1 MGALSAKKAIL
12 KLDISGV
19 KVPVGE
25 VRSFSLETSLGTID
39 VSNIGTDWKEFL
51 VGQAGWTASMELFY
65 DPTDTA
71 QEALIDRTVEGTP
84 CQFVILPFGE
94 DEVYDL
100 DLGGAT
106 GGTFKLTNGA
116 AKTTGNIAFDAT
128 AATIQTE
135 INTAYTETGIIV
147 AANGTKK
154 FIISFP
160 TGVVANLTL
169 NATAL
174 TGATN
179 PKVTKRTALARYVG
193 TGVITSKS
201 LSGATEDAIGMSI
214 SVQGNGELEL
224 NPA

>member
-71 QEALIDRTVEGTP
+71 QDALVDRTVAGTP
-84 CQFVILPFGE
+84 CEFVILPFGE

-106 GGTFKLTNGA
+106 GGTFTLGDGGSKVTSALAYN
-116 AKTTGNIAFDAT
+116 AT
-128 AATIQTE
+128 AAQIQAAL
-135 INTAYTETGIIV
+135 NTAYSEDGIIV
-147 AANGTKK
+147 AGTV
-154 FIISFP
+154 ITFP
-160 TGVVANLTL
+160 TGVTATLTL
-169 NATAL
+169 DATSL
-174 TGATN
+174 TGATD
-179 PKVTKRTALARYVG
+179 PAVTKRDEIAEFVG
-193 TGVITSKS
+193 TGVITSKTI
-201 LSGATEDAIGMSI
+201 SGATEDAIGMSI

>member
-71 QEALIDRTVEGTP
+71 QDALIDRTVAGTP
-84 CQFVILPFGE
+84 CEFVILPFGE

-100 DLGGAT
+100 NLGGAT
-106 GGTFKLTNGA
+106 GGTFTLGDGESKVTSALAYNA
-116 AKTTGNIAFDAT
+116 S
-128 AATIQTE
+128 AATIQTAL
-135 INTAYTETGIIV
+135 NTAYSEDGIIV
-147 AANGTKK
+147 VGTV
-154 FIISFP
+154 ITFP
-160 TGVVANLTL
+160 TGVTATLTL
-169 NATAL
+169 DATSL
-174 TGATN
+174 TGATD
-179 PKVTKRTALARYVG
+179 PAVTIRDEIAEFVG

-201 LSGATEDAIGMSI
+201 LSGATEDAIAMSI

>member
-25 VRSFSLETSLGTID
+25 VRNFSLETSLGTID

-71 QEALIDRTVEGTP
+71 QDALIDRTVAGTP

-100 DLGGAT
+100 DLGGAS
-106 GGTFKLTNGA
+106 GGTFTLGDGD
-116 AKTTGNIAFDAT
+116 AKVTSALAYNAT
-128 AATIQTE
+128 AAQIQAAL
-135 INTAYTETGIIV
+135 NTAYEEDGIIV
-147 AANGTKK
+147 AGTV
-154 FIISFP
+154 ITFP
-160 TGVVANLTL
+160 TGVTATLTL
-169 NATAL
+169 DATSL
-174 TGATN
+174 SGATD
-179 PKVTKRTALARYVG
+179 PAVTLRDEIAEFVG

-201 LSGATEDAIGMSI
+201 LSGATEDAIGMSV

>member
-71 QEALIDRTVEGTP
+71 QEALIDRTVAGTP

-100 DLGGAT
+100 DLGGAS
-106 GGTFKLTNGA
+106 GGTFTLGDGSSIE
-116 AKTTGNIAFDAT
+116 TTELAYNAT
-128 AATIQTE
+128 AAQIQTAL
-135 INTAYTETGIIV
+135 NTAYSEDGIV
-147 AANGTKK
+147 VTANGEDFVIT
-154 FIISFP
+154 FP
-160 TGVVANLTL
+160 TGVTATLTL
-169 NATAL
+169 GATSL
-174 TGATN
+174 TGAIN
-179 PKVTKRTALARYVG
+179 PAVTLRDEIAEFVG

>member
-71 QEALIDRTVEGTP
+71 QDALIDRTVAGTP
-84 CQFVILPFGE
+84 CEFVILPFGE

-100 DLGGAT
+100 DLGGAS
-106 GGTFKLTNGA
+106 GGTFTLGDGSTKE
-116 AKTTGNIAFDAT
+116 TTALAYNAT
-128 AATIQTE
+128 AGTIQTAL
-135 INTAYTETGIIV
+135 NAAYEETGIIV
-147 AANGTKK
+147 AGTV
-154 FIISFP
+154 ITFP
-160 TGVVANLTL
+160 TGVTASLTL
-169 NATAL
+169 DATSL

-179 PKVTKRTALARYVG
+179 PAVTKRDEIAEFVG

-201 LSGATEDAIGMSI
+201 ISGATEDAIGMSI

>member
-12 KLDISGV
+12 KLDISGS

-71 QEALIDRTVEGTP
+71 QEALIDRTVAGTP

-100 DLGGAT
+100 NLGGAT
-106 GGTFKLTNGA
+106 GGTFKLGDGD
-116 AKTTGNIAFDAT
+116 AKVTSALAYNAS
-128 AATIQTE
+128 AATIQTAL
-135 INTAYTETGIIV
+135 NTAYEEDGIIV
-147 AANGTKK
+147 AGTV
-154 FIISFP
+154 ITFP
-160 TGVVANLTL
+160 TGVTAELTL
-169 NATAL
+169 DATSL

-179 PKVTKRTALARYVG
+179 PAVTLRDEIAEFVG

-201 LSGATEDAIGMSI
+201 ISGATEDAIGMSV

>member
-12 KLDISGV
+12 KLDISGA

-71 QEALIDRTVEGTP
+71 QEALIDRTVAGTP

-100 DLGGAT
+100 DLGGAS
-106 GGTFKLTNGA
+106 GGTFTLGDGD
-116 AKTTGNIAFDAT
+116 AKVTSALAYNAT
-128 AATIQTE
+128 AAQIQTAL
-135 INTAYTETGIIV
+135 NTAYEEDGIIV
-147 AANGTKK
+147 AGTV
-154 FIISFP
+154 ITFP
-160 TGVVANLTL
+160 TGVTANLTL
-169 NATAL
+169 DATSL

-179 PKVTKRTALARYVG
+179 PAVTLRDEIAEFVG

>member
-71 QEALIDRTVEGTP
+71 QEALIDRTVAGTP

-106 GGTFKLTNGA
+106 DGTFTLGDGSSIETSDLAYN
-116 AKTTGNIAFDAT
+116 AT
-128 AATIQTE
+128 AAQIQTAL
-135 INTAYTETGIIV
+135 NTAYSEDGIV
-147 AANGTKK
+147 VTANGEDFVIT
-154 FIISFP
+154 FP
-160 TGVVANLTL
+160 TGVTANLTL
-169 NATAL
+169 DATSL

-179 PKVTKRTALARYVG
+179 PAVTLRDEIAEFVG

-214 SVQGNGELEL
+214 SVQDNDELEL
-224 NPA
+224 NPV

>member
-71 QEALIDRTVEGTP
+71 QDALVDRTVAGTP

-100 DLGGAT
+100 DLGGAS
-106 GGTFKLTNGA
+106 GGTFTLGDGDSKVTSALAYN
-116 AKTTGNIAFDAT
+116 AT
-128 AATIQTE
+128 AAQIQTAL
-135 INTAYTETGIIV
+135 NTAYEEEGIIV
-147 AANGTKK
+147 AGTV
-154 FIISFP
+154 ITFP
-160 TGVVANLTL
+160 TGVTATLTL
-169 NATAL
+169 DATSL
-174 TGATN
+174 TGATD
-179 PKVTKRTALARYVG
+179 PAVTIRDEIAEFVG

-201 LSGATEDAIGMSI
+201 LSGATEDAIGMSV

>member
-71 QEALIDRTVEGTP
+71 QEALIDRTVAGTP

-100 DLGGAT
+100 DLGGAS
-106 GGTFKLTNGA
+106 GGTFTLGDGD
-116 AKTTGNIAFDAT
+116 AKVTSALAYNAT
-128 AATIQTE
+128 AAQIQTAL
-135 INTAYTETGIIV
+135 NTAYEEDGIIV
-147 AANGTKK
+147 AGTV
-154 FIISFP
+154 ITFP
-160 TGVVANLTL
+160 TGVTANLTL
-169 NATAL
+169 DATSL

-179 PKVTKRTALARYVG
+179 PAVTLRDEIAEFVG

>member
-12 KLDISGV
+12 KLDISGS

-65 DPTDTA
+65 DPTDDA
-71 QEALIDRTVEGTP
+71 QEALVDRTSAGTP
-84 CQFVILPFGE
+84 CEFVILPFGE

-100 DLGGAT
+100 DLGGAS
-106 GGTFKLTNGA
+106 GGTFTLGDGDTIETSALAYNAAAGA
-116 AKTTGNIAFDAT
+116 
-128 AATIQTE
+128 IQTAL
-135 INTAYTETGIIV
+135 NTAYETTGIIV
-147 AANGTKK
+147 AGTV
-154 FIISFP
+154 ITFP
-160 TGVVANLTL
+160 TGVTAALTL
-169 NATAL
+169 DATSL
-174 TGATN
+174 TGATD
-179 PKVTKRTALARYVG
+179 PAVVKRDEIAEFVG

-201 LSGATEDAIGMSI
+201 ISGATEDAIGMSI

>member
-71 QEALIDRTVEGTP
+71 QDALVDRTVAGTP

-106 GGTFKLTNGA
+106 GGTFTLGDGGA
-116 AKTTGNIAFDAT
+116 KVTSALAYNAS
-128 AATIQTE
+128 AATIQTAL
-135 INTAYTETGIIV
+135 NTAYEEDGIIV
-147 AANGTKK
+147 AGTV
-154 FIISFP
+154 ITFP
-160 TGVVANLTL
+160 TGVTATLTL
-169 NATAL
+169 DATSL
-174 TGATN
+174 TGATA
-179 PKVTKRTALARYVG
+179 PAVTKRDEIAEFVG

-201 LSGATEDAIGMSI
+201 ISGATEDAIGMSI

>member
-65 DPTDTA
+65 DPTDMA
-71 QEALIDRTVEGTP
+71 QEALIDRTVAGTP

-106 GGTFKLTNGA
+106 DGTFTLGDGDDIETTAIAYNASA
-116 AKTTGNIAFDAT
+116 AQ
-128 AATIQTE
+128 IQTAL
-135 INTAYTETGIIV
+135 NTAYEEDGIIV
-147 AANGTKK
+147 AGNVIT
-154 FIISFP
+154 FP
-160 TGVVANLTL
+160 TGVTANLTL
-169 NATAL
+169 DATSL

-179 PKVTKRTALARYVG
+179 PAVTLRDEIAEFVG

>member
-65 DPTDTA
+65 DPTDIA
-71 QEALIDRTVEGTP
+71 QEALIDRTVAGTP

-100 DLGGAT
+100 DLGGAS
-106 GGTFKLTNGA
+106 GGTFTLGDGD
-116 AKTTGNIAFDAT
+116 AKVTSALAYNAT
-128 AATIQTE
+128 AAQIQTAL
-135 INTAYTETGIIV
+135 NTAYEEDGIIV
-147 AANGTKK
+147 AGTV
-154 FIISFP
+154 ITFP
-160 TGVVANLTL
+160 TGVTANLTL
-169 NATAL
+169 DATSL
-174 TGATN
+174 TGATG
-179 PKVTKRTALARYVG
+179 PAVTLRDEIAEFVG

>member
-71 QEALIDRTVEGTP
+71 QDALVDRTVAGTP

-100 DLGGAT
+100 DLGGAS
-106 GGTFKLTNGA
+106 GGTFTLGDGD
-116 AKTTGNIAFDAT
+116 AKVTSALAYNAT
-128 AATIQTE
+128 AAQIQTAL
-135 INTAYTETGIIV
+135 NTAYEEEGIIV
-147 AANGTKK
+147 AGTV
-154 FIISFP
+154 ITFP
-160 TGVVANLTL
+160 TGVTATLTL
-169 NATAL
+169 DATSL
-174 TGATN
+174 TGATD
-179 PKVTKRTALARYVG
+179 PDVTLRDEIAEFVG

-201 LSGATEDAIGMSI
+201 LSGATEDAIGMSV

>member
-71 QEALIDRTVEGTP
+71 QDALIDRTVAGTP
-84 CQFVILPFGE
+84 CEFVILPFGE

-106 GGTFKLTNGA
+106 GGTFTLGDGSSIE
-116 AKTTGNIAFDAT
+116 TTDLAYNAT
-128 AATIQTE
+128 AAQIQAAL
-135 INTAYTETGIIV
+135 NTAYSEDGIIV
-147 AANGTKK
+147 AGTV
-154 FIISFP
+154 ITFP
-160 TGVVANLTL
+160 TGVTATLTL
-169 NATAL
+169 DATSL

-179 PKVTKRTALARYVG
+179 PAVTKRDEIAEFVG

-201 LSGATEDAIGMSI
+201 LSGATEDAIGMSV

>member
-71 QEALIDRTVEGTP
+71 QDALVDRTVAGTP

-100 DLGGAT
+100 DLDGAS
-106 GGTFKLTNGA
+106 GGTFTLGDGD
-116 AKTTGNIAFDAT
+116 AKVTSALAYNAT
-128 AATIQTE
+128 AAQIQTAL
-135 INTAYTETGIIV
+135 NTAYEEEGIIV
-147 AANGTKK
+147 AGTV
-154 FIISFP
+154 ITFP
-160 TGVVANLTL
+160 TGVTATLTL
-169 NATAL
+169 DATSL
-174 TGATN
+174 TGAID
-179 PKVTKRTALARYVG
+179 PDVVMRDEIAEFVG

-201 LSGATEDAIGMSI
+201 LSGATEDAIGMSV

>member
-71 QEALIDRTVEGTP
+71 QDALIDRTVAGTP

-100 DLGGAT
+100 NLGGAT
-106 GGTFKLTNGA
+106 GGTFTLGDGSSIE
-116 AKTTGNIAFDAT
+116 TTDLAYNAT
-128 AATIQTE
+128 AAQIQTAL
-135 INTAYTETGIIV
+135 NTAYEEDGIIV
-147 AANGTKK
+147 AGTV
-154 FIISFP
+154 ITFP
-160 TGVVANLTL
+160 TGVTATLTL
-169 NATAL
+169 DATSL
-174 TGATN
+174 TGATE
-179 PKVTKRTALARYVG
+179 PAVTKHDEIAEFVG

-201 LSGATEDAIGMSI
+201 LSGATEDAIAMSV

>member
-19 KVPVGE
+19 KVPIGE
-25 VRSFSLETSLGTID
+25 VRNFSLETSLGTID

-71 QEALIDRTVEGTP
+71 QDALIDRTVAGTP

-106 GGTFKLTNGA
+106 GGTFTLGDGDTKVTSALAYN
-116 AKTTGNIAFDAT
+116 AT
-128 AATIQTE
+128 AAQIQTAL
-135 INTAYTETGIIV
+135 NTAYEEDGIIV
-147 AANGTKK
+147 AGTV
-154 FIISFP
+154 ITFP
-160 TGVVANLTL
+160 TGVTAELTL
-169 NATAL
+169 DATSL
-174 TGATN
+174 TGATD
-179 PKVTKRTALARYVG
+179 PAVTLRDEIAEFVG

-201 LSGATEDAIGMSI
+201 LSGATEDAIGMSV

>member
-71 QEALIDRTVEGTP
+71 QDALIDRTVAGTP
-84 CQFVILPFGE
+84 CEFVILPFGE

-100 DLGGAT
+100 DLGGAS
-106 GGTFKLTNGA
+106 GGTFTLGDGDSKVTSALAYN
-116 AKTTGNIAFDAT
+116 AT
-128 AATIQTE
+128 AAQIQAAL
-135 INTAYTETGIIV
+135 NTAYEEDGIIV
-147 AANGTKK
+147 AGTV
-154 FIISFP
+154 ITFP
-160 TGVVANLTL
+160 TGVTATLTL
-169 NATAL
+169 DATSL

-179 PKVTKRTALARYVG
+179 PAVTKRDEIAEFVG

-201 LSGATEDAIGMSI
+201 LSGATEDAIAMSV

>member
-71 QEALIDRTVEGTP
+71 QDALIDRTVAGTP
-84 CQFVILPFGE
+84 CEFVILPFGE

-100 DLGGAT
+100 NLGGAS
-106 GGTFKLTNGA
+106 GGTFTLGDGESKVTSALAYNA
-116 AKTTGNIAFDAT
+116 S
-128 AATIQTE
+128 AATIQTAL
-135 INTAYTETGIIV
+135 NTAYEEDGIIV
-147 AANGTKK
+147 AGTV
-154 FIISFP
+154 ITFP
-160 TGVVANLTL
+160 TGVTATLTL
-169 NATAL
+169 DATSL

-179 PKVTKRTALARYVG
+179 PAVTIRDEIAEFVG

-201 LSGATEDAIGMSI
+201 LSGATEDAIAMSV

>member
-71 QEALIDRTVEGTP
+71 QEALIDRTVAGTP

-100 DLGGAT
+100 NLGGAS
-106 GGTFKLTNGA
+106 GGTFTLGDGSSIE
-116 AKTTGNIAFDAT
+116 TTEIAYNAT
-128 AATIQTE
+128 AAQIQTAL
-135 INTAYTETGIIV
+135 NTAYEEDGIIV
-147 AANGTKK
+147 AGTV
-154 FIISFP
+154 ITFP
-160 TGVVANLTL
+160 TGVTANLTL
-169 NATAL
+169 DATSL

-179 PKVTKRTALARYVG
+179 PAVTLRDEIAEFVG

>member
-71 QEALIDRTVEGTP
+71 QDALVGRTVAGTP

-106 GGTFKLTNGA
+106 GGTFTLGDGGA
-116 AKTTGNIAFDAT
+116 KVTSALAYNAS
-128 AATIQTE
+128 AATIQTAL
-135 INTAYTETGIIV
+135 NTAYEEDGIIV
-147 AANGTKK
+147 AGTV
-154 FIISFP
+154 ITFP
-160 TGVVANLTL
+160 TGVTATLTL
-169 NATAL
+169 DATSL
-174 TGATN
+174 KGATN
-179 PKVTKRTALARYVG
+179 PAVTKRDEIAEFVG

-201 LSGATEDAIGMSI
+201 ISGATEDAIGMSI

>member
-71 QEALIDRTVEGTP
+71 QDALVDRTVAGTP
-84 CQFVILPFGE
+84 CEFVILPFGE

-100 DLGGAT
+100 DLGGAS
-106 GGTFKLTNGA
+106 GGTFTLGDGD
-116 AKTTGNIAFDAT
+116 AKVTSALAYNAT
-128 AATIQTE
+128 AAQIQTAL
-135 INTAYTETGIIV
+135 NTAYEEDGIIV
-147 AANGTKK
+147 AGTV
-154 FIISFP
+154 ITFP
-160 TGVVANLTL
+160 IGVTATLTL
-169 NATAL
+169 DATSL
-174 TGATN
+174 TGATD
-179 PKVTKRTALARYVG
+179 PDVTLRDEIAEFVG

-201 LSGATEDAIGMSI
+201 LSGATEDAIGMSV

>member
-1 MGALSAKKAIL
+1 MGALSGKKAIL

-19 KVPVGE
+19 KVPIGE
-25 VRSFSLETSLGTID
+25 VRSFSLETALGTID
-39 VSNIGTDWKEFL
+39 VSNIGTDWKEYL
-51 VGQAGWTASMELFY
+51 VGQAGWSASMECFY
-65 DPTDTA
+65 DPTDSA
-71 QEALIDRTVEGTP
+71 QSALIARAVIGTP
-84 CQFVILPFGE
+84 CEFTVLPFGE

-116 AKTTGNIAFDAT
+116 AKTTGNIAFGAT

-193 TGVITSKS
+193 TGYITSQS
-201 LSGATEDAIGMSI
+201 CSGATEDAIGMSI

>member
-51 VGQAGWTASMELFY
+51 VGQAGWSASMELFY

-71 QEALIDRTVEGTP
+71 QDALVDRTVAGTP

-100 DLGGAT
+100 DLGGASD
-106 GGTFKLTNGA
+106 GTFTLGDGD
-116 AKTTGNIAFDAT
+116 AKVTSALAYNAT
-128 AATIQTE
+128 AAQIQTAL
-135 INTAYTETGIIV
+135 NTAYEEDGIIV
-147 AANGTKK
+147 AGTV
-154 FIISFP
+154 ITFP
-160 TGVVANLTL
+160 TGVTATLTL
-169 NATAL
+169 DATSL

-179 PKVTKRTALARYVG
+179 PAVTLRDEIAEFVG

>member
-25 VRSFSLETSLGTID
+25 VRNFSLETSLGTID

-71 QEALIDRTVEGTP
+71 QDALIDRTVAGTP

-106 GGTFKLTNGA
+106 GGTFTLGDGDTKVTSALAYN
-116 AKTTGNIAFDAT
+116 AT
-128 AATIQTE
+128 AAQIQTAL
-135 INTAYTETGIIV
+135 NTAYEEDGIIV
-147 AANGTKK
+147 AGTV
-154 FIISFP
+154 ITFP
-160 TGVVANLTL
+160 TGVTATLTL
-169 NATAL
+169 DATSL
-174 TGATN
+174 TGATD
-179 PKVTKRTALARYVG
+179 PAVTLRDEIAEFVG

-201 LSGATEDAIGMSI
+201 LSGATEDAIAMSV

>member
-100 DLGGAT
+100 DLGGAS
-106 GGTFKLTNGA
+106 GGTFTLGDGSSIETSDLAYN
-116 AKTTGNIAFDAT
+116 AT
-128 AATIQTE
+128 AAQIQTAL
-135 INTAYTETGIIV
+135 NTAYSEDGIV
-147 AANGTKK
+147 VTANGEDFVIT
-154 FIISFP
+154 FP
-160 TGVVANLTL
+160 TGVTATLTL
-169 NATAL
+169 DATSL

-179 PKVTKRTALARYVG
+179 PAVTLRDEIAEFVG